1 MFVQVAV
8 LTSNNS
14 ALQGQLAAAQRAAQA
29 ASGGAETNLA
39 QVSADI
45 AQKVCVGALERPRML
60 PPC

>member
-1 MFVQVAV
+1 VFVQVAV

-14 ALQGQLAAAQRAAQA
+14 ALQGQLSAAQRAAQA

-45 AQKVCVGALERPRML
+45 AQKVRVWGH
-60 PPC
+60 